1 MTSTTSLRSQSTGAV
16 DTFSLSGMRLTA
28 QYTGPRIEVRRSD
41 DGAVLS
47 RKIIVGQ

>member
-28 QYTGPRIEVRRSD
+28 QYAGPRIEVRRSD